1 MKFPLSN
8 SCSLGFVLGKKNLG
22 KRKVSDMSEA
32 NSNCWET
39 KARFDKL
46 TYWNHDTYPS
56 KDDAFIRS
64 FHWFSV
70 AKAVSFLFTQ
80 CFFFSCAYAEFN
92 FFSLFFL
99 ILEES
104 YWILSA
110 YVGHM
115 LNFGCYFSL
124 S

>member
-1 MKFPLSN
+1 MMKFSLSN

-64 FHWFSV
+64 FHWFGV

-80 CFFFSCAYAEFN
+80 CFFFFMYVCRIQF
-92 FFSLFFL
+92 FFSFFL
-99 ILEES
+99 FWRNHIGYLVHT
-104 YWILSA
+104 LDT
-110 YVGHM
+110 
-115 LNFGCYFSL
+115 C
-124 S
+124 

>member
-1 MKFPLSN
+1 MKFSLSN

-39 KARFDKL
+39 RARFDKL

-80 CFFFSCAYAEFN
+80 CFFFHVRMQNSI
-92 FFSLFFL
+92 FFL
-99 ILEES
+99 CFFILEES

-110 YVGHM
+110 YIGHM